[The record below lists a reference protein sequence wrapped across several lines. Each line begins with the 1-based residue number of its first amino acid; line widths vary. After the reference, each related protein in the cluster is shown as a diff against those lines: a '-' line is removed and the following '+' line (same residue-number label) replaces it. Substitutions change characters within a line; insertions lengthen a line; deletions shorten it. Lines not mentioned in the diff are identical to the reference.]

1 MVTAILW
8 TTASLLTVNFLLAI
22 ILSLAAKC
30 EDKVSKSKI
39 FANIAIIAMSIA
51 IVSTICICI
60 ESRSVKTINIYEGDY
75 DIVKIADVYNAKEKD
90 YSGTSYIKYQEL
102 WGIKEYT
109 YYRAPI
115 EVDPFEEYKITKS
128 TSEE

>member
-8 TTASLLTVNFLLAI
+8 ITVSILAINFLLAI
-22 ILSLAAKC
+22 ILSLVAKC
-30 EDKVSKSKI
+30 ENRASKSQI
-39 FANIAIIAMSIA
+39 YANIAIVAISIA
-51 IVSTICICI
+51 IVSTIVICI
-60 ESRSVKTINIYEGDY
+60 ESHSLKTINLYEGDY
-75 DIVKIADVYNAKEKD
+75 DLVKIADVYNAKEKD
-90 YSGTSYIKYQEL
+90 YSGTSYIKYKEL

>member
-8 TTASLLTVNFLLAI
+8 ITVSVLAINFLLAI
-22 ILSLAAKC
+22 ILTIAAKC
-30 EDKVSKSKI
+30 DYKTSTCQI
-39 FANIAIIAMSIA
+39 LANIAVVAISIA
-51 IVSTICICI
+51 IVSTICLCI
-60 ESRSVKTINIYEGDY
+60 ESNSIKTINLYEGDY

-90 YSGTSYIKYQEL
+90 YSGTSYLKYQEL